1 MYPARWRSG
10 PWDGNFVSMLNS
22 HRDFSVAQ
30 TRIEP
35 ANARWEI
42 DRVLRSCWIEKRP
55 VYLQL
60 PSDVPAMTIEVP
72 EEPLHLTAPT
82 SDPTQLVLVI
92 ERIVTRMAE
101 ANLPAILLDADV
113 ARFGL
118 TKPIVRL
125 IEAHSI
131 PFATLPAAKALIDE
145 SHELHLGT
153 YRGAASPPEVRVAI
167 ESADCLLC
175 VGVRFTDTA
184 TGFFSH
190 RLRPEALIHIRAFDV
205 TVGTTHVPGV
215 AGSEVLS
222 ALVKVVRA
230 KPGRILPLRFQPPTR
245 LPSQFRQ
252 SLTQDRF
259 WQRIQDFI
267 RPDDVVLADIG
278 TSSAG
283 TAGLRMPNGVAVIW
297 QPLWAAVG
305 YALPA
310 LLGTLLAA
318 PRRRQLLFI
327 GDGAFQMTAQEL
339 STILRRS
346 LRPIVFLIN
355 NNGYTIERLIYG
367 ANSSYNDINPW
378 RYAQAASFFDT
389 QDRALSLS
397 VQSEDELE
405 RALALASEA
414 SSLVLIELVMD
425 RM

>member
-1 MYPARWRSG
+1 MGRAADPWRAAETWIRCLASHSVPLHATAGLSAHPDLAHLPAEPGICNRHDRSWRNRSAIG
-10 PWDGNFVSMLNS
+10 RASCSRPRMDRASCPVRYEGAEWHPLRVYRAIIDLAPGAAVSLGDGNFVNMLSS

-72 EEPLHLTAPT
+72 EGPLQLTPPN
-82 SDPTQLVLVI
+82 SDPTQLALAI
-92 ERIVTRMAE
+92 ARIATRMAE
-101 ANLPAILLDADV
+101 AHLPIILLDADV

-118 TKPIVRL
+118 TKPIVTL
-125 IEAHSI
+125 IEAHAI
-131 PFATLPAAKALIDE
+131 PFATLRSAKALIDE

-153 YRGAASPPEVRVAI
+153 YRGTASPPEVRVAI

-190 RLRPEALIHIRAFDV
+190 RLRSEALINIRAFDV

-215 AGSEVLS
+215 AGFEVLS
-222 ALVKVVRA
+222 ALVKAVRV
-230 KPGRILPLRFQPPTR
+230 KLRRILPPRLQPPNR

-267 RPDDVVLADIG
+267 RPGDVILADVG

-283 TAGLRMPNGVAVIW
+283 TAGLRMPNGVAVIG

-305 YALPA
+305 YSLPA

-318 PRRRQLLFI
+318 P
-327 GDGAFQMTAQEL
+327 
-339 STILRRS
+339 LRR
-346 LRPIVFLIN
+346 
-355 NNGYTIERLIYG
+355 
-367 ANSSYNDINPW
+367 
-378 RYAQAASFFDT
+378 
-389 QDRALSLS
+389 
-397 VQSEDELE
+397 
-405 RALALASEA
+405 
-414 SSLVLIELVMD
+414 
-425 RM
+425 